1 MYNRRHSKDQEGNE
15 NENNSTFYN
24 SHQLRTVKWF
34 EKKTNSDA
42 IPRFLQKEKK
52 KKIPIENVHN
62 NHMEV
67 HCLVL

>member
-1 MYNRRHSKDQEGNE
+1 MIWE
-15 NENNSTFYN
+15 
-24 SHQLRTVKWF
+24 
-34 EKKTNSDA
+34 KTNSDA

-62 NHMEV
+62 NPMEV